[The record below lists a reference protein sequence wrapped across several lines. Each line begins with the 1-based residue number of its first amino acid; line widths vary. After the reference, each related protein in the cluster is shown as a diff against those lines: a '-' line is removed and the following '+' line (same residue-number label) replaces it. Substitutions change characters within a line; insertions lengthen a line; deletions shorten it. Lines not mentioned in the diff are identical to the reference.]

1 MTRLIPGHDVP
12 DVESAQVTH
21 TIGMLAGALARA
33 LTTADEPPV
42 AERRVSLRAVPAEC
56 GVTPDVAG
64 PESNLGGPHRAAEHV
79 ALVAPLRPDTPDALA
94 VPPIAHRP
102 SVNGT
107 PSPKTPVADAVG
119 TPGAAAA
126 PTRIE
131 PATAGADRDEVAE
144 DRGAGDR
151 TGGDRVA
158 GDRVAEGRA
167 AGDRAAADITST
179 LWADFL
185 ANRTPASRDRLV
197 IHYRALVRGVAGKM
211 VSGLPVHVD
220 AADLV
225 QVGMFGLID
234 AVERFEP
241 EREVRFESYAA
252 QRIRGAML
260 DELRAQDWVPRT
272 ARARRREAER
282 ARERLETR
290 LGRTVEDRELAEEL
304 GVGLRELR
312 GMLQHRQLVS
322 VEALEAGG
330 ESQVPVAELVPDE
343 SAPSPAEIVEH
354 GETVRELALAVGAL
368 GERDREVVRLY
379 YLENRT
385 LAEIGRLL
393 GVTESRVCQLH
404 SRLVTR
410 LRTRLTEPA

>member
-1 MTRLIPGHDVP
+1 M
-12 DVESAQVTH
+12 ESAQVTRQVS
-21 TIGMLAGALARA
+21 GLAGALATA
-33 LTTADEPPV
+33 LTAADAPAV
-42 AERRVSLRAVPAEC
+42 GERRVSLRAVPAGF
-56 GVTPDVAG
+56 GVSPDVAG
-64 PESNLGGPHRAAEHV
+64 GAESNLGGPHRAAEHV
-79 ALVAPLRPDTPDALA
+79 ALVAPLRPDRRDTPDAA
-94 VPPIAHRP
+94 ACPPIGHRG
-102 SVNGT
+102 SADGT
-107 PSPKTPVADAVG
+107 TRPDAPAVDRRGTSDAVLPTEKGTVAVGETPAAASAVG
-119 TPGAAAA
+119 TPGSEA
-126 PTRIE
+126 P
-131 PATAGADRDEVAE
+131 
-144 DRGAGDR
+144 
-151 TGGDRVA
+151 
-158 GDRVAEGRA
+158 
-167 AGDRAAADITST
+167 AAADITST
-179 LWADFL
+179 LWSDFL
-185 ANRTPASRDRLV
+185 ASRGPAARDRLV

-211 VSGLPVHVD
+211 AGGLPAHVD

-225 QVGMFGLID
+225 QVGMSGLIE

-241 EREVRFESYAA
+241 EREVRFESFAA

-290 LGRTVEDRELAEEL
+290 LGRTVDDREIANEL

-322 VEALEAGG
+322 VEALESGG
-330 ESQVPVAELVPDE
+330 DVQVPVAELVADE
-343 SAPSPAEIVEH
+343 SAPDPLEVVEH

>member
-1 MTRLIPGHDVP
+1 MTRLIPGHDAP
-12 DVESAQVTH
+12 DVESAQVMPRV
-21 TIGMLAGALARA
+21 GGLAGVLARA
-33 LTTADEPPV
+33 LSTAEAPPV
-42 AERRVSLRAVPAEC
+42 AERRVSLRAVRADPGVSPDPAD
-56 GVTPDVAG
+56 GA
-64 PESNLGGPHRAAEHV
+64 ESNLGGPYRAAEHV
-79 ALVAPLRPDTPDALA
+79 ALVAPLRLDTPDASV
-94 VPPIAHRP
+94 VPPIGHRG
-102 SVNGT
+102 SANGGSG
-107 PSPKTPVADAVG
+107 PQLPLAVV
-119 TPGAAAA
+119 
-126 PTRIE
+126 
-131 PATAGADRDEVAE
+131 AGAPAVPAPAPIASPGVRGQTRESLADTAE
-144 DRGAGDR
+144 
-151 TGGDRVA
+151 
-158 GDRVAEGRA
+158 
-167 AGDRAAADITST
+167 AADITST
-179 LWADFL
+179 LWADYL
-185 ANRTPASRDRLV
+185 ATRTPAARDRLV
-197 IHYRALVRGVAGKM
+197 IHYRGLVRGVAGRM
-211 VSGLPVHVD
+211 AGGLPTHVD

-225 QVGMFGLID
+225 QVGTFGLID

-241 EREVRFESYAA
+241 EREVRFESFAA

-272 ARARRREAER
+272 ARSRRREAER
-282 ARERLETR
+282 VRERLEIR
-290 LGRTVEDRELAEEL
+290 FGRTVEDREVAEEL

-322 VEALEAGG
+322 VEALESGG
-330 ESQVPVAELVPDE
+330 EVQVPVAELVADDSTPDPVE
-343 SAPSPAEIVEH
+343 VVEH

>member
-1 MTRLIPGHDVP
+1 MTRLIPGHDAP
-12 DVESAQVTH
+12 DVESAQVTRQV
-21 TIGMLAGALARA
+21 GGLAGALATA
-33 LTTADEPPV
+33 LTTTDAPAV
-42 AERRVSLRAVPAEC
+42 AERRVSLRAVPAGS
-56 GVTPDVAG
+56 GVPPDVAG
-64 PESNLGGPHRAAEHV
+64 GAESNLGGPHRAADHV
-79 ALVAPLRPDTPDALA
+79 ALVAPLRPDTPDTPDTAA
-94 VPPIAHRP
+94 RPPIGRRGSA
-102 SVNGT
+102 NGT
-107 PSPKTPVADAVG
+107 PRPQPLPVDPDG
-119 TPGAAAA
+119 TPGASLL
-126 PTRIE
+126 T
-131 PATAGADRDEVAE
+131 
-144 DRGAGDR
+144 
-151 TGGDRVA
+151 
-158 GDRVAEGRA
+158 AEGTPGVGEAPGPASA
-167 AGDRAAADITST
+167 ADTPAGEAPASAADITST
-179 LWADFL
+179 LWSDFL
-185 ANRTPASRDRLV
+185 ASRAPAARDRLV

-211 VSGLPVHVD
+211 AGGLPAHVD

-225 QVGMFGLID
+225 QVGMFGLIE

-241 EREVRFESYAA
+241 EREVRFESFAA

-290 LGRTVEDRELAEEL
+290 LGRTADDREIADEL

-322 VEALEAGG
+322 VEALESGG
-330 ESQVPVAELVPDE
+330 EVQVSVAELVADE
-343 SAPSPAEIVEH
+343 SAPDPVEVVEH

>member
-1 MTRLIPGHDVP
+1 MTRLIPGHDAP
-12 DVESAQVTH
+12 DVESAQVTRQV
-21 TIGMLAGALARA
+21 GGRAGALATA
-33 LTTADEPPV
+33 LTTADAPTV
-42 AERRVSLRAVPAEC
+42 GERRVSLRAVPAGS
-56 GVTPDVAG
+56 GVSPDVAG
-64 PESNLGGPHRAAEHV
+64 GAESNLGGPHRAAEHV
-79 ALVAPLRPDTPDALA
+79 ALVAPLRKHTPDTPDPVAR
-94 VPPIAHRP
+94 PPIGHRG
-102 SVNGT
+102 SANGT
-107 PSPKTPVADAVG
+107 PGPQLPPVDPDG
-119 TPGAAAA
+119 TPGAALLTAQETLAVGEAPGAA
-126 PTRIE
+126 S
-131 PATAGADRDEVAE
+131 AG
-144 DRGAGDR
+144 
-151 TGGDRVA
+151 TS
-158 GDRVAEGRA
+158 EGEA
-167 AGDRAAADITST
+167 SAADITST

-185 ANRTPASRDRLV
+185 VSRAPAARDRLV
-197 IHYRALVRGVAGKM
+197 IHYRALVRGVAGRM
-211 VSGLPVHVD
+211 AGGLPAHVD

-225 QVGMFGLID
+225 QVGMFGLIE

-241 EREVRFESYAA
+241 EREVRFESFAA

-290 LGRTVEDRELAEEL
+290 LGRTADDREIADEL

-322 VEALEAGG
+322 VEALESGG
-330 ESQVPVAELVPDE
+330 EVQVSVAELVADE
-343 SAPSPAEIVEH
+343 SAPDPVEVVEH

>member
-1 MTRLIPGHDVP
+1 MGHRGSANGRPGP
-12 DVESAQVTH
+12 E
-21 TIGMLAGALARA
+21 R
-33 LTTADEPPV
+33 PPAEVAATPTPPRIAPAAV
-42 AERRVSLRAVPAEC
+42 AEETAESPA
-56 GVTPDVAG
+56 PA
-64 PESNLGGPHRAAEHV
+64 PE
-79 ALVAPLRPDTPDALA
+79 
-94 VPPIAHRP
+94 
-102 SVNGT
+102 
-107 PSPKTPVADAVG
+107 
-119 TPGAAAA
+119 
-126 PTRIE
+126 
-131 PATAGADRDEVAE
+131 
-144 DRGAGDR
+144 
-151 TGGDRVA
+151 
-158 GDRVAEGRA
+158 
-167 AGDRAAADITST
+167 AADITSS

-185 ANRTPASRDRLV
+185 ASRAPAARDRLV
-197 IHYRALVRGVAGKM
+197 IHYRALVRGVAGRM
-211 VSGLPVHVD
+211 AGGLPTHVD

-225 QVGMFGLID
+225 QVGTFGLID

-241 EREVRFESYAA
+241 EREVRFESFAA

-290 LGRTVEDRELAEEL
+290 LGRTVDDREVAEEL

-322 VEALEAGG
+322 AEALESGSGG
-330 ESQVPVAELVPDE
+330 KVPVAELVADEATPDPVE
-343 SAPSPAEIVEH
+343 LVEH

-368 GERDREVVRLY
+368 EERDREVVRLY

-410 LRTRLTEPA
+410 LRSRLTEPA

>member
-1 MTRLIPGHDVP
+1 
-12 DVESAQVTH
+12 
-21 TIGMLAGALARA
+21 
-33 LTTADEPPV
+33 
-42 AERRVSLRAVPAEC
+42 
-56 GVTPDVAG
+56 VAG
-64 PESNLGGPHRAAEHV
+64 SESNLGGPHRAAEHV
-79 ALVAPLRPDTPDALA
+79 ALVAPLRRDTPETHEG
-94 VPPIAHRP
+94 PPIGHR
-102 SVNGT
+102 SSANGT
-107 PSPKTPVADAVG
+107 PAPEAPATDPSGTPVAA
-119 TPGAAAA
+119 PA
-126 PTRIE
+126 PTRIG
-131 PATAGADRDEVAE
+131 PAAADRPGDDAAE
-144 DRGAGDR
+144 S
-151 TGGDRVA
+151 VA
-158 GDRVAEGRA
+158 GDRVAGHRA
-167 AGDRAAADITST
+167 AGDRAADITST

-185 ANRTPASRDRLV
+185 ASRSPAARDRLV
-197 IHYRALVRGVAGKM
+197 LHYRALVRGVAGRM
-211 VSGLPVHVD
+211 AGGLPAHVD

-282 ARERLETR
+282 VRERLEMR
-290 LGRTVEDRELAEEL
+290 LARTVEDREIAEEL

-312 GMLQHRQLVS
+312 AVLQHRQLVS

-330 ESQVPVAELVPDE
+330 EGHGPVAELVPDE
-343 SAPSPAEIVEH
+343 SAPGPAEVVEH

-410 LRTRLTEPA
+410 LRTCLTEPA

>member
-1 MTRLIPGHDVP
+1 MTRLIPGHDAP
-12 DVESAQVTH
+12 DAGSVQV
-21 TIGMLAGALARA
+21 GRQVGGLAGALVGA
-33 LTTADEPPV
+33 LDRADERPV
-42 AERRVSLRAVPAEC
+42 AERSVSLRSVPVEIGAS
-56 GVTPDVAG
+56 PDVTGGGEA
-64 PESNLGGPHRAAEHV
+64 NLGGPHCAAAHV
-79 ALVAPLRPDTPDALA
+79 ALVAPLRRDTPDTPA
-94 VPPIAHRP
+94 VPLI
-102 SVNGT
+102 G
-107 PSPKTPVADAVG
+107 G
-119 TPGAAAA
+119 PGAHDAHAA
-126 PTRIE
+126 
-131 PATAGADRDEVAE
+131 
-144 DRGAGDR
+144 
-151 TGGDRVA
+151 
-158 GDRVAEGRA
+158 
-167 AGDRAAADITST
+167 AAADITST

-185 ANRTPASRDRLV
+185 AGRSPAARDRLV
-197 IHYRALVRGVAGKM
+197 IHYRGLVRGVAGRM
-211 VSGLPVHVD
+211 AGGLPTHVD

-225 QVGMFGLID
+225 QVGMFGLIE

-241 EREVRFESYAA
+241 EREVRFESFAA

-290 LGRTVEDRELAEEL
+290 LGRTVDDREVAEEL
-304 GVGLRELR
+304 GVALRELR
-312 GMLQHRQLVS
+312 GVLQHRQLVS

-330 ESQVPVAELVPDE
+330 EGQVPVAELVPDE
-343 SAPSPAEIVEH
+343 SAPDPVEVVEH
-354 GETVRELALAVGAL
+354 GETVRELVLAVDAL

>member
-1 MTRLIPGHDVP
+1 M
-12 DVESAQVTH
+12 ESAQVTRQV
-21 TIGMLAGALARA
+21 GGFAGALATA
-33 LTTADEPPV
+33 LTAADVPAV
-42 AERRVSLRAVPAEC
+42 GERRVSLRAVPAGS
-56 GVTPDVAG
+56 GVSPDGAG
-64 PESNLGGPHRAAEHV
+64 GAESNLGGPHRAAEHV
-79 ALVAPLRPDTPDALA
+79 ALVAPLRPDRRDTPDAA
-94 VPPIAHRP
+94 ARPPIGHRG
-102 SVNGT
+102 SANGT
-107 PSPKTPVADAVG
+107 PGPDAPAVDRRGTPDAVLPTG
-119 TPGAAAA
+119 EGIPDVGETPAAA
-126 PTRIE
+126 PAVDPPGSE
-131 PATAGADRDEVAE
+131 AP
-144 DRGAGDR
+144 
-151 TGGDRVA
+151 
-158 GDRVAEGRA
+158 
-167 AGDRAAADITST
+167 AAADITST
-179 LWADFL
+179 LWSDFL
-185 ANRTPASRDRLV
+185 ASRGPAARDRLV

-211 VSGLPVHVD
+211 AGGLPAHVD

-225 QVGMFGLID
+225 QVGMFGLIE

-241 EREVRFESYAA
+241 EREVRFESFAA

-290 LGRTVEDRELAEEL
+290 LGRTADDREIADEL

-322 VEALEAGG
+322 VEALESGG
-330 ESQVPVAELVPDE
+330 EVQVPVAELVADE
-343 SAPSPAEIVEH
+343 SAPDPLEVVEH

>member
-1 MTRLIPGHDVP
+1 MTRLIPGHDAP
-12 DVESAQVTH
+12 DAESAQVTRQV
-21 TIGMLAGALARA
+21 GGPAGALAGV
-33 LTTADEPPV
+33 LTTADAPAV
-42 AERRVSLRAVPAEC
+42 AERRVSLRAVPAES
-56 GVTPDVAG
+56 GVSPDVASG
-64 PESNLGGPHRAAEHV
+64 AEPNLGGPHRAAEHV
-79 ALVAPLRPDTPDALA
+79 ALVAPLRPDTPGSSS
-94 VPPIAHRP
+94 VPSIGHPG
-102 SVNGT
+102 STNGT
-107 PSPKTPVADAVG
+107 SGREMPFVDG
-119 TPGAAAA
+119 GAA
-126 PTRIE
+126 PTAAPMPTRLA
-131 PATAGADRDEVAE
+131 P
-144 DRGAGDR
+144 
-151 TGGDRVA
+151 TGG
-158 GDRVAEGRA
+158 AEEA
-167 AGDRAAADITST
+167 AEPPAPEAARIASDITST
-179 LWADFL
+179 LWADYL
-185 ANRTPASRDRLV
+185 ASRAPAARDRLV
-197 IHYRALVRGVAGKM
+197 IHYRALVRGVAGRM
-211 VSGLPVHVD
+211 AGGLPTHVD

-241 EREVRFESYAA
+241 EREVRFESFAA

-290 LGRTVEDRELAEEL
+290 LGRTVDDREVAEEL
-304 GVGLRELR
+304 GVGLRDLR

-322 VEALEAGG
+322 VEALESGG
-330 ESQVPVAELVPDE
+330 EGQAPVAELVADE
-343 SAPSPAEIVEH
+343 SAPDPLEVVEQ